1 MSKIFCGVFSPIF
14 LSIILTLSFLS
25 PASAAT
31 ANIEKTTRDNN
42 EVSIYVASWCS
53 HCRKAKEYLDQLQ
66 VTYTLYDIDTPNGQ
80 EKFDALHAQGIPIIT
95 VGEYRMDGFNAVQLT
110 KVLCQHAV
118 LENCSGAVS

>member
-1 MSKIFCGVFSPIF
+1 MSKIFCGVFSSIF
-14 LSIILTLSFLS
+14 LSITLTISFLS

-31 ANIEKTTRDNN
+31 AKLENTIQSSN

-53 HCRKAKEYLDQLQ
+53 HCRKAKEYLDQLNIA
-66 VTYTLYDIDTPNGQ
+66 YTLYDIDTPNGQ

-110 KVLCQHAV
+110 KVLCEHAV
-118 LENCSGAVS
+118 LENCSGALS